1 MDKISVKAPAK
12 VNLTLEITDLLPNG
26 YHRLDT
32 IFQALELADILELEK
47 AGSTSL
53 DITDG
58 VGSGFKVEAGADNL
72 VLRAHSLME
81 RETGQSLNC
90 RFSLHKRIPAGGGLG
105 GGSADAAAALKGL
118 NELYQLGLPYE
129 NLHRMAA
136 SLGADV
142 AFGLLGGTARGTGRG
157 EILEAVP
164 SPAFLERLTVILL
177 APEFGL
183 STPLVYKA
191 WDALPETK
199 RRPARGCSQ
208 RLAGLLAAPP
218 NGNQNI
224 IPEFCSCLAN
234 DLYPAAESLA
244 PSLSECQRAL
254 EEFGA
259 QKVLLCG
266 SGSTLFALRE
276 AGRAEEG
283 AGSSEAAE
291 KLRRFGKVFFTKFSL
306 K

>member
-1 MDKISVKAPAK
+1 MDTISVKAPAK

-32 IFQALELADILELEK
+32 VFQALELADTLELEK
-47 AGSTSL
+47 AASTSL

-58 VGSGFKVEAGADNL
+58 IGSGFKVDAGADNL
-72 VLRAHSLME
+72 VLRAHSLLE
-81 RETGQSLNC
+81 RETGKSLGC
-90 RFSLHKRIPAGGGLG
+90 RFRLRKLIPAGGGLG

-118 NELYQLGLPYE
+118 NELYELNLPYE
-129 NLHRMAA
+129 CLHRLAA

-157 EILEAVP
+157 EILEKLP
-164 SPAFLERLTVILL
+164 SPAFLRRLTVILL

-191 WDALPETK
+191 WDALPETE

-208 RLAGLLAAPP
+208 KLTNLLTAPR
-218 NGNQNI
+218 GENI
-224 IPEFCSCLAN
+224 ISEFCACLAN
-234 DLYPAAESLA
+234 DLYPAAERLA
-244 PSLSECQRAL
+244 PSLSACQRAL

-259 QKVLLCG
+259 QKALLCG
-266 SGSTLFALRE
+266 SGSTIFALTE
-276 AGRAEEG
+276 EEQAEKCGEG
-283 AGSSEAAE
+283 SEAYE
-291 KLRRFGKVFFTKFSL
+291 KLRRFGKIVITRFSL